1 MFIFNCPSLV
11 QKMEEKT
18 LFTLASLIW
27 RDQQIWTKK
36 IFPKNGKIFAI
47 MATLFRCGVA
57 RHVLAAAHAAN
68 QADRR
73 SRLRPVPQH
82 RLHLN
87 HDQPAGPRRDRIRL
101 NEDRERADAP
111 ETGKTKSGSIP
122 NDLDVEDEWNW
133 KNVFF
138 FFLEK
143 KIRRRFSSFRLLGS
157 LGFAAIFLPPKS
169 IDV

>member
-1 MFIFNCPSLV
+1 LSFLGSKNGGKDTIYSGITNLTGPADLNQNF
-11 QKMEEKT
+11 
-18 LFTLASLIW
+18 
-27 RDQQIWTKK
+27 
-36 IFPKNGKIFAI
+36 FPKNGKIFAI

-68 QADRR
+68 HADRR

-101 NEDRERADAP
+101 NEDRERAEAP

-122 NDLDVEDEWNW
+122 NDLDVEDEWN
-133 KNVFF
+133 
-138 FFLEK
+138 
-143 KIRRRFSSFRLLGS
+143 
-157 LGFAAIFLPPKS
+157 
-169 IDV
+169 